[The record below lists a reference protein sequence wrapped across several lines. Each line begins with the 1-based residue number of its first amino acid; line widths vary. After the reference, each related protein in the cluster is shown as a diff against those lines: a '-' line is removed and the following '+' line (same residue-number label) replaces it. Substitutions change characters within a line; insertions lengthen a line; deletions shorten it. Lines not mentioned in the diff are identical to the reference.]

1 MIYIDG
7 KRKYMRIGLFGI
19 SRSGK
24 NYTIDDFNLEANKYG
39 RSFVHLSPMD
49 MIRDR
54 LNGRRLKDMSDEE
67 KRALVKKVR
76 DQIDQIAEDHDVIVD
91 EHYCY
96 PVSFGGVKPENGYFD
111 EKLPHDIW
119 HRDYK
124 DLEYEVVFPRFE
136 ADKYDVIAVMQID
149 PKIIVERCRT
159 SEGAKYNPY
168 ITEED
173 AKEWQKAELLGIW
186 HDSHKSIIEVV
197 DPKNSGKELW
207 KGYSSQEFEMT
218 LRGDFFGNV
227 MHIPDEIRTR
237 KEGKRELME

>member
-24 NYTIDDFNLEANKYG
+24 NYTIDDFITEASKHG
-39 RSFVHLSPMD
+39 RVFVHLSPMD
-49 MIRDR
+49 MIRER
-54 LNGRRLKDMSDEE
+54 LEGKRLKDMTDEM
-67 KRALVKKVR
+67 KKALVKTVR
-76 DQIDQIAEDHDVIVD
+76 NQIDLISKEHDVIVD

-119 HRDYK
+119 EYGCNNQQ
-124 DLEYEVVFPRFE
+124 YEVVFPRFE
-136 ADKYDVIAVMQID
+136 VLKYDMLAVMNID
-149 PKIIVERCRT
+149 PGIIVERCRT

-173 AKEWQKAELLGIW
+173 AKRWEMAEMVGIEQESQKRVV
-186 HDSHKSIIEVV
+186 EVT

-207 KGYSSQEFEMT
+207 DLFTKEEQSMAID
-218 LRGDFFGNV
+218 GDFHGNI
-227 MHIPDEIRTR
+227 MHIPDE
-237 KEGKRELME
+237 LNQ

>member
-24 NYTIDDFNLEANKYG
+24 NYTIDDFIIEASKHG

-49 MIRDR
+49 MIRER
-54 LNGRRLKDMSDEE
+54 LDGRQLKDMTDEE
-67 KRALVKKVR
+67 KRTLVKKVR
-76 DQIDQIAEDHDVIVD
+76 TQIDLIAKDHDIIVD

-119 HRDYK
+119 DYGYRG
-124 DLEYEVVFPRFE
+124 LQYEVVFPRFE
-136 ADKYDVIAVMQID
+136 VLKYDMLAMMKID

-159 SEGAKYNPY
+159 SGGVKFNPY

-173 AKEWQKAELLGIW
+173 AKRWQIAETVGIGQEGR
-186 HDSHKSIIEVV
+186 KRVLEVM

-207 KGYSSQEFEMT
+207 HQFTEEELFMAMNDE
-218 LRGDFFGNV
+218 FFGNV
-227 MHIPDEIRTR
+227 MRIPDELI
-237 KEGKRELME
+237 E